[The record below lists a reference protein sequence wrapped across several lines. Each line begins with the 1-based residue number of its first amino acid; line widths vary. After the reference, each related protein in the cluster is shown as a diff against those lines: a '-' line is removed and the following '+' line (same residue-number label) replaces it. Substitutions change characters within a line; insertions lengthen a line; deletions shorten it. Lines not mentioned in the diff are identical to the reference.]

1 MNYKFKYKN
10 TPFELLRL
18 SLFYLYTSLAGIVN
32 IIFTFAMLALL
43 YSKWNETEA
52 FVKLILSIA
61 VLFFVLFQPA
71 MMYMKVRENA
81 KDLPE
86 LELEFGERGIA
97 VGVGGKHEFIPWNK
111 IRSVKS
117 FPGMLIIFTDATN
130 GYILTK
136 RIVGIHYKSIFEEIS
151 GKVKNG

>member
-61 VLFFVLFQPA
+61 VLFFV
-71 MMYMKVRENA
+71 YMKVRENA

-117 FPGMLIIFTDATN
+117 FPGMLIIFTDAAN

-136 RIVGIHYKSIFEEIS
+136 RSVGRHYKSIFEEIS